1 MTKIQKA
8 LRAIVSDKQLL
19 FGLIGIAVLLL
30 IILFQDV
37 LETHDPYDYGPDSLA
52 APGING
58 HLLGTNKLGQDVYS
72 MLIAGVSTSLK
83 VALISSLISALI
95 GILLGGAAGFLGGKV
110 DMVLSELINVFM
122 AMGML
127 RILPENSIEM
137 TGSALFMGKDLI
149 SISHEEMNRLRW
161 KEIAVVFQKA
171 MNALSPV
178 HRIGTQ
184 IEDIYR
190 VHEPR
195 ATKAE
200 IHDRTMELLRMV
212 NMPERVYRLYPH
224 EMSGG
229 MLQRVAIVISLLH
242 SPKLLVFDEATTA
255 LDVVTQGQILEEV
268 VAMEKTIEMTR
279 IMITHDMSVVASSC
293 RKVAVMYAGEL
304 VEIGMVRDVL
314 KQPLHP
320 YTQGLMSSFPS
331 LKGEKKQLRAIPGF
345 LPDLSDPPAG
355 CAFASRCPH
364 CTQQCLSQKPVLRDM
379 PDGRR
384 VACHLVGGQKHE

>member
-1 MTKIQKA
+1 MEH
-8 LRAIVSDKQLL
+8 LL
-19 FGLIGIAVLLL
+19 DVRDLSITYLNKSRNVQAVRHASFT
-30 IILFQDV
+30 IDR
-37 LETHDPYDYGPDSLA
+37 GDSL
-52 APGING
+52 GLVG
-58 HLLGTNKLGQDVYS
+58 ESGSGK
-72 MLIAGVSTSLK
+72 STL
-83 VALISSLISALI
+83 
-95 GILLGGAAGFLGGKV
+95 
-110 DMVLSELINVFM
+110 

-279 IMITHDMSVVASSC
+279 IMITHDVSVVASTC
-293 RKVAVMYAGEL
+293 NKVAVMYAGQMLET
-304 VEIGMVRDVL
+304 GDVRDVL
-314 KQPLHP
+314 VHPKHP
-320 YTQGLMSSFPS
+320 YTQGLMKSFPS
-331 LKGEKKQLRAIPGF
+331 FTGEKSELRGIPGS
-345 LPDLSDPPAG
+345 LPDLSVKPTG
-355 CAFASRCPH
+355 CVFAPRCPYA
-364 CTQQCLSQKPVLRDM
+364 TEQCRTCAPQMKTVGDKWN
-379 PDGRR
+379 
-384 VACHLVGGQKHE
+384 VACHMAGGEA

>member
-1 MTKIQKA
+1 MEH
-8 LRAIVSDKQLL
+8 LL
-19 FGLIGIAVLLL
+19 DVRDLSITYLNKSRNVQAVRHASFT
-30 IILFQDV
+30 IDR
-37 LETHDPYDYGPDSLA
+37 GDSL
-52 APGING
+52 GLVG
-58 HLLGTNKLGQDVYS
+58 ESGSGK
-72 MLIAGVSTSLK
+72 STL
-83 VALISSLISALI
+83 
-95 GILLGGAAGFLGGKV
+95 
-110 DMVLSELINVFM
+110 

-127 RILPENSIEM
+127 RILPEDSIEM
-137 TGSALFMGKDLI
+137 TGSALFMGKNLI
-149 SISHEEMNRLRW
+149 SISHEEMNWLCW

-229 MLQRVAIVISLLH
+229 ILQRVAIVISLLH

>member
-1 MTKIQKA
+1 MQ
-8 LRAIVSDKQLL
+8 
-19 FGLIGIAVLLL
+19 AVRHASFT
-30 IILFQDV
+30 IDR
-37 LETHDPYDYGPDSLA
+37 GDSL
-52 APGING
+52 GLVG
-58 HLLGTNKLGQDVYS
+58 ESGSGK
-72 MLIAGVSTSLK
+72 STL
-83 VALISSLISALI
+83 
-95 GILLGGAAGFLGGKV
+95 
-110 DMVLSELINVFM
+110 

-229 MLQRVAIVISLLH
+229 MLQRVAIAISLLH

-364 CTQQCLSQKPVLRDM
+364 CTQQCLSQKPVLREM

>member
-1 MTKIQKA
+1 MQ
-8 LRAIVSDKQLL
+8 
-19 FGLIGIAVLLL
+19 AVRHASFT
-30 IILFQDV
+30 IDR
-37 LETHDPYDYGPDSLA
+37 GDSL
-52 APGING
+52 GLVG
-58 HLLGTNKLGQDVYS
+58 ESGSGK
-72 MLIAGVSTSLK
+72 STL
-83 VALISSLISALI
+83 
-95 GILLGGAAGFLGGKV
+95 
-110 DMVLSELINVFM
+110 

-364 CTQQCLSQKPVLRDM
+364 CTQQCLSQKPVLREM

>member
-30 IILFQDV
+30 IILFQGV